1 MSNLNRV
8 QLIGNLGQDPDSC
21 FTPSGK
27 RVTRFSV
34 ATHRKWTSQDGE
46 VNTAT
51 DWFNVECWNG
61 LAEAV
66 DTYLSK
72 GRKVY
77 VEGRLQIDRY
87 EKDGQSCQ
95 YVKVVA
101 TNVIFL
107 DGPVTAEEVRETET
121 ESLPF

>member
-8 QLIGNLGQDPDSC
+8 QLIGNLGQDPDSR

-34 ATHRKWTSQDGE
+34 ATNRKWTSQDGE

-87 EKDGQSCQ
+87 EKEGQSCQ

-107 DGPVTAEEVRETET
+107 DGPATAEEDREIEA